1 MRCVCNWSVGQ
12 VVAGIEVSVTLLNV
26 LLVHVVVVV
35 ESCLILS
42 LLKLVEALILGGGAD
57 ELLGL
62 SRIVNVILVKLS
74 HHTRLLGALRLVNRR
89 LFVLTGRSV

>member
-1 MRCVCNWSVGQ
+1 MGCVCNWSVGQ

-62 SRIVNVILVKLS
+62 SRRTNVKAGEGSQGTRSWQKPKIL
-74 HHTRLLGALRLVNRR
+74 G
-89 LFVLTGRSV
+89 LTLMATGTP